1 MKWLAIPIEELK
13 QFDKDWKTRRTNND
27 GTKALLH
34 EETYNIF
41 VPPVMTIS
49 ESEEVV
55 EDVVYP
61 YPLMNEDDTNGIVTG
76 KQIGRA
82 HV

>member
-1 MKWLAIPIEELK
+1 MKWLVIPIEELK
-13 QFDKDWKTRRTNND
+13 QFDKDWETRRTSND

-34 EETYNIF
+34 EEIYNLL
-41 VPPVMTIS
+41 VPPPVMTIS

-61 YPLMNEDDTNGIVTG
+61 YPLMNEDEINGSG
-76 KQIGRA
+76 DWKSE
-82 HV
+82 